1 MHKLSV
7 YLQYIV
13 RFVSVLYLAAC
24 DTGTQWSVSDTERTI
39 YRASCYAGSCKLE
52 VSSPAG
58 TRASRCRASEHPGIA
73 LTGAGVLSVCHAC
86 IPNNND
92 NSERAR
98 GEIRPE
104 LSRCRPI
111 ICSHPRDCPPW
122 NRGHTMQCVSG
133 LCVENGLQGDRVLNS
148 VSAAALC
155 MAGAG
160 PATAVQPL
168 TEDRLR
174 FARAACDPDGRC
186 AQPVGCRAFRL
197 RSSQ

>member
-1 MHKLSV
+1 MSARTRDLSV
-7 YLQYIV
+7 YLQHTV
-13 RFVSVLYLAAC
+13 LFVCGGLAAC

-58 TRASRCRASEHPGIA
+58 TRASNCRASEHPGIA

-86 IPNNND
+86 IPDNND
-92 NSERAR
+92 NSERVR
-98 GEIRPE
+98 REIRPE

-122 NRGHTMQCVSG
+122 NRGHSMQCLNG
-133 LCVENGLQGDRVLNS
+133 LCVENGLSGERVLDV
-148 VSAAALC
+148 VSASALC

-160 PATAVQPL
+160 PATVQRPPL
-168 TEDRLR
+168 MDDRLS
-174 FARAACDPDGRC
+174 FARSACDSAGHC
-186 AQPVGCRAFRL
+186 AQPSGCRAFR
-197 RSSQ
+197 